1 MTTFCFGVYISPW
14 GMGWEEGEG
23 LDACF
28 TVVSQPY
35 ISLYGVFTAVFRP
48 ASAISGL
55 MRTRLFSF
63 YISAQEKIF
72 ASFPESSYVS
82 ANICTN
88 FTKKRQKK
96 FF

>member
-1 MTTFCFGVYISPW
+1 M
-14 GMGWEEGEG
+14 
-23 LDACF
+23 DACF

-48 ASAISGL
+48 ANAISGL

-63 YISAQEKIF
+63 YISAKVKIF
-72 ASFPESSYVS
+72 ASFPDSSHVS

-88 FTKKRQKK
+88 FAKKRKRGL
-96 FF
+96 F

>member
-48 ASAISGL
+48 ASAIPGL
-55 MRTRLFSF
+55 MREGLL
-63 YISAQEKIF
+63 YIFAQVKIF
-72 ASFPESSYVS
+72 REFSRKLLCFGEHFYE
-82 ANICTN
+82 
-88 FTKKRQKK
+88 FREK
-96 FF
+96 